1 MTCNIGRTGR
11 IVRIAAGLTI
21 VGVGV
26 YFQSWWGAVGVL
38 PITIGTLG
46 WCPTFTLFKTST
58 AKRAAAP
65 PAAG

>member
-11 IVRIAAGLTI
+11 IVRIVAGITI

-26 YFQSWWGAVGVL
+26 YFQNWWGAIGVI

-46 WCPTFTLFKTST
+46 WCPAFALRKTSSE
-58 AKRAAAP
+58 KRGSAP
-65 PAAG
+65 PAAT